1 MGYLLS
7 ISIFLHKLVL
17 QPRDSIVISVIMW
30 DKYNLVQIHFDYDYF
45 KAILFG
51 LMLKHFSIVQFKTWQ
66 IYSLLFIYF

>member
-30 DKYNLVQIHFDYDYF
+30 DKYNLVQIHLDYDYF
-45 KAILFG
+45 KSYSVWAY
-51 LMLKHFSIVQFKTWQ
+51 VKTFF
-66 IYSLLFIYF
+66 YSTV